1 MKQNKFDLVM
11 DYIDENIRK
20 DTETIKHGI
29 INLIGI
35 NSYSFGQYF
44 TVLTGDTLG
53 GYIRSRRLYYAAK
66 ELKGYPQK
74 AICDIAL
81 DYGYSDQSSFTRAFT
96 TKYGFSPSEFRKDNI
111 YYVLENNKYD
121 YTDFDLKVTDSRS
134 RKIWGEFE
142 RTGFIG
148 SSNREFIESVEE
160 GQKEFGFDIDT
171 CYAIADLSE
180 RLGVPAFALMQASF
194 DLVAEVK
201 GDPAYLDNDELAA
214 IHLGIRSFED
224 LKKICEFYACT
235 YYELNC
241 FMVDDYYRSHS

>member
-35 NSYSFGQYF
+35 NSNSFGQYF

-96 TKYGFSPSEFRKDNI
+96 TKYGFSPSELRKDNI
-111 YYVLENNKYD
+111 Y
-121 YTDFDLKVTDSRS
+121 
-134 RKIWGEFE
+134 
-142 RTGFIG
+142 
-148 SSNREFIESVEE
+148 
-160 GQKEFGFDIDT
+160 
-171 CYAIADLSE
+171 
-180 RLGVPAFALMQASF
+180 
-194 DLVAEVK
+194 
-201 GDPAYLDNDELAA
+201 
-214 IHLGIRSFED
+214 
-224 LKKICEFYACT
+224 
-235 YYELNC
+235 
-241 FMVDDYYRSHS
+241 